1 MIKLGIIYGGIST
14 EHDVSIMSAK
24 SILENLNKEKYE
36 IHEIYINE
44 YGKWFE
50 IQNGEKEEIY
60 NLIWT
65 LKELDVVFPIL
76 HGIGGEDG
84 TIQGMLEMLKV
95 PYVGCGVLASA
106 VGMDKVYSKI
116 IFKEVG
122 IQQAKYLVIY
132 YKNDKYYI
140 RENGIGEELKFE
152 KIIEKLKFPMFVKP
166 SNSGSSVGVKKA
178 NDVNELK
185 LAIENASKY
194 DRKII
199 IEEGIKGKEVE
210 CAILEKKDE
219 IIASTVGEIKSAEEF
234 YSFDAKYNIPNS
246 QTIIP
251 AKIEKNL
258 IEEISVAQKISNGS
272 AFKKTINLTKQ
283 DDNISVYTKKSKKS
297 SYPSRFQGVQATQ
310 LYNFYGVYADSDKLK
325 VYNESIN
332 TQLRLS
338 LSKSEFDYY
347 NDLIK
352 SANNNDEFQI
362 EFYTDKDGKN
372 LGYIESIQ
380 LVEKK
385 NSPSYSENI
394 SVKENSD
401 LYTVTKSD
409 NSELENICWLIV
421 KDGEIQKIVD
431 ASEINEFK
439 LRKDVPEGVYTVL
452 LCTDYDSTTHSYTQ
466 VSNAIEIII

>member
-1 MIKLGIIYGGIST
+1 MCYLLVNFNKSKFGKNINKYLLRFLFSYVKIRMTYKRRKIK
-14 EHDVSIMSAK
+14 D
-24 SILENLNKEKYE
+24 
-36 IHEIYINE
+36 
-44 YGKWFE
+44 
-50 IQNGEKEEIY
+50 GEKEEIY

-84 TIQGMLEMLKV
+84 TIQGMLELLKV

-251 AKIEKNL
+251 AKIEKKL
-258 IEEISVAQKISNGS
+258 IEEIQKNAIKAFKSIDGRGLARVDFFIEEGTNNIYINEINTMPGFTKISM
-272 AFKKTINLTKQ
+272 
-283 DDNISVYTKKSKKS
+283 
-297 SYPSRFQGVQATQ
+297 YPKLFE
-310 LYNFYGVYADSDKLK
+310 SDK
-325 VYNESIN
+325 I
-332 TQLRLS
+332 
-338 LSKSEFDYY
+338 
-347 NDLIK
+347 
-352 SANNNDEFQI
+352 
-362 EFYTDKDGKN
+362 
-372 LGYIESIQ
+372 
-380 LVEKK
+380 
-385 NSPSYSENI
+385 SYSELLDILINYAI
-394 SVKENSD
+394 SKFD
-401 LYTVTKSD
+401 FT
-409 NSELENICWLIV
+409 
-421 KDGEIQKIVD
+421 
-431 ASEINEFK
+431 
-439 LRKDVPEGVYTVL
+439 
-452 LCTDYDSTTHSYTQ
+452 
-466 VSNAIEIII
+466 

>member
-84 TIQGMLEMLKV
+84 TIQGMLELLKV

-152 KIIEKLKFPMFVKP
+152 KIIEKIKFPMFVKP

-251 AKIEKNL
+251 AKIEKKL
-258 IEEISVAQKISNGS
+258 IEEIQKNAIK
-272 AFKKTINLTKQ
+272 AFKSIDGRGLA
-283 DDNISVYTKKSKKS
+283 
-297 SYPSRFQGVQATQ
+297 RVQ
-310 LYNFYGVYADSDKLK
+310 
-325 VYNESIN
+325 
-332 TQLRLS
+332 
-338 LSKSEFDYY
+338 
-347 NDLIK
+347 
-352 SANNNDEFQI
+352 
-362 EFYTDKDGKN
+362 
-372 LGYIESIQ
+372 
-380 LVEKK
+380 
-385 NSPSYSENI
+385 
-394 SVKENSD
+394 
-401 LYTVTKSD
+401 
-409 NSELENICWLIV
+409 
-421 KDGEIQKIVD
+421 
-431 ASEINEFK
+431 
-439 LRKDVPEGVYTVL
+439 
-452 LCTDYDSTTHSYTQ
+452 
-466 VSNAIEIII
+466 